1 MEFEPIENED
11 TVLSVPE
18 SIEQIWLSH
27 PMFKTGKLLK
37 HIISR
42 AIEISIRDWED
53 DELYKE
59 KKKWFREGVDC
70 EMLQPN
76 SNWQKGKLKIRIS
89 LEFCPDRPESPL
101 DDIRQQI
108 KALEN

>member
-18 SIEQIWLSH
+18 SNERIWLSH
-27 PMFKTGKLLK
+27 PMFKTGDLLK
-37 HIISR
+37 HLNSR
-42 AIEISIRDWED
+42 AIGIDIHHWED
-53 DELYKE
+53 DKHDKE
-59 KKKWFREGVDC
+59 RKKWYREGVDC
-70 EMLQPN
+70 EMLKPG
-76 SNWQKGKLKIRIS
+76 SNWKKGKLKIRIS
-89 LEFCPDRPESPL
+89 IEFYPDRPESPL